1 MRKSI
6 ILAGSALAVAA
17 VVGTAGPALASGSP
31 VNVSASVN
39 SNTTLTGITGAIT
52 FPAGNAG
59 DTKTVLH
66 AEQYT
71 ASSNSAAGY
80 ALTISPSSDHMAG
93 PGGAALD
100 NSVSRGS
107 EGEGRH
113 QHFVT
118 IVQIAKHCR
127 GFQGGSTGRHHE
139 HLMYAEPFLQNLRA
153 ALGEASIGTDLSGG
167 DHLSNIFELVAGN
180 KRLSKRD
187 LRLGEARTWLVRGLR
202 CHVNLTLANRG
213 SGPLERRSK
222 SSTCDTKVG
231 LGPSGRAT
239 ARATH
244 IAAGILVLEPYNK
257 RPDISS
263 PQV

>member
-1 MRKSI
+1 LRKSI

-100 NSVSRGS
+100 NSNLQTTTSVNGGAGTMWNWNAENGGFEFDRSAPSTDTFS
-107 EGEGRH
+107 EDW
-113 QHFVT
+113 
-118 IVQIAKHCR
+118 
-127 GFQGGSTGRHHE
+127 S
-139 HLMYAEPFLQNLRA
+139 LMIPANQA
-153 ALGEASIGTDLSGG
+153 AGAYTETWTYL
-167 DHLSNIFELVAGN
+167 LVAN
-180 KRLSKRD
+180 
-187 LRLGEARTWLVRGLR
+187 
-202 CHVNLTLANRG
+202 
-213 SGPLERRSK
+213 
-222 SSTCDTKVG
+222 
-231 LGPSGRAT
+231 
-239 ARATH
+239 
-244 IAAGILVLEPYNK
+244 
-257 RPDISS
+257 
-263 PQV
+263 